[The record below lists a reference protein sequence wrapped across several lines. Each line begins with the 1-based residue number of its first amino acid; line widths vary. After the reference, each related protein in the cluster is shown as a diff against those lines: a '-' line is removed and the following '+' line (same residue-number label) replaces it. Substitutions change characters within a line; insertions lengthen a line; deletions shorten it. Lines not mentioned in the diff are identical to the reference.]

1 MSRQITSARQ
11 VGRFSSIPSGRS
23 LLLLLLLLQ
32 ITLIVP
38 RLHAQDPSQIMQ
50 QLTDLQQQ
58 MAGATD
64 PCPFMP
70 KLKALINQIANQ
82 SPEVYQAMKPSLD
95 LLNSQDDG
103 CKAIAPDASPEPT
116 ATSTA
121 NPNPG
126 GKPTGIGTGT
136 AAPPSCVYLS
146 PSQPCVPLA
155 QYNQQQA
162 QIASAPVSV
171 NPPTTSPTAWPA
183 VSTNANFVDPNAANA
198 HICPSVG
205 HILTGHYAENDVW
218 EGESIGCIPGQQVI
232 ITWPSPTGA
241 GSSPVVAS
249 GGAPGTPGSS
259 SLGGSGGCVNLH
271 QFAVVQS
278 QFLTGTG
285 HCGGEVS
292 VHITNN
298 SNVTLDC
305 SFRFHK
311 NGSWDLNEPSGIV
324 IPPGQTRGG
333 ELQGAWTCGADTSD
347 IEDACFAKG
356 STDNQGHLCSSD
368 VKW

>member
-1 MSRQITSARQ
+1 MPRKTISASRFRLFLCSPAR
-11 VGRFSSIPSGRS
+11 PSRLS
-23 LLLLLLLLQ
+23 LLLLLLTALAA
-32 ITLIVP
+32 P

-103 CKAIAPDASPEPT
+103 CKANASDASPEPT
-116 ATSTA
+116 ATSNA

-126 GKPTGIGTGT
+126 GKPTGISTGT

-146 PSQPCVPLA
+146 PSQPCVPLD
-155 QYNQQQA
+155 QYQQMQA
-162 QIASAPVSV
+162 QTKSSG
-171 NPPTTSPTAWPA
+171 NG
-183 VSTNANFVDPNAANA
+183 
-198 HICPSVG
+198 ICPASGFVPGVMMHPTSDVAVG
-205 HILTGHYAENDVW
+205 VP
-218 EGESIGCIPGQQVI
+218 CKPGTPYGPLI
-232 ITWPSPTGA
+232 ATT
-241 GSSPVVAS
+241 AS
-249 GGAPGTPGSS
+249 GGYTGVTPPDPASAGGSSGSGGTPGSPS
-259 SLGGSGGCVNLH
+259 SGGSGGCVNLH
-271 QFAVVQS
+271 QFVVIHS

-311 NGSWDLNEPSGIV
+311 NGSWDLNEPSGLV
-324 IPPGQTRGG
+324 IPPGQTLGG
-333 ELQGAWTCGADTSD
+333 ESAGAWTCGADTSD
-347 IEDACFAKG
+347 IEDACFAKT
-356 STDNQGHLCSSD
+356 STDNNGKPCSED
-368 VKW
+368 VAW